1 MKQKLLSFAILNLFT
16 LFFMQSFSQNV
27 GIGTLTPV
35 TKLTVQT
42 STDNFG
48 ITHTDG
54 TVRVGTYV
62 GSSGGWLATQSLSPL
77 YFGTGLLNGNNSA
90 QMTLLTNGNF
100 GIGTLNPN
108 VRLTVQTGSDNYG
121 IVHTDGTVT
130 LGTYIGAGL
139 GWFGTKSNHA
149 LAFFTNNSLPLMTL
163 TTSGQLGVGTQTPW
177 SKLTV
182 KTGDGGYGFS
192 HVSVSGNILATLVG
206 TTSAGIGTFSP
217 GTDMKLYCGGN
228 SAVFINASNRNVGID
243 VDNPTNKLQIGYM
256 GATGFNGNQLAI
268 GNGTNALGIAQT
280 NTITQF
286 ASSTNIVFL
295 PNANNGQGNVGI
307 NTSSPRCPL
316 EVGGNVSLPSQNPYS
331 DFAYFTVGHT
341 SSYQTVPVEGGV
353 TSSTIPNVSII
364 ASNRILATEF
374 DAYSDARIKDI
385 TGLSNN
391 AKDLETLNALQI
403 TDYTMKDKVQHGNKA
418 YKKIIAQQVENVY
431 PQVVSKHSDF
441 IPNVY
446 QLATK
451 VEKTAD
457 GYTINFG
464 NNHNL
469 SPTAKKIRVILPEGG
484 MKEMNVVSIP
494 SETQIVVN
502 GIDIK
507 GDKLFVY
514 GEEVDD
520 FRTVDYEGLT
530 TLNISATQ
538 ELSKLID
545 ALNEKIVLL
554 EKRLEELE
562 TKK

>member
-1 MKQKLLSFAILNLFT
+1 MKKFYLVLF
-16 LFFMQSFSQNV
+16 LFVPVFCIAQNV
-27 GIGTLTPV
+27 GIGTTTPV

-42 STDNFG
+42 PTDNFG

-62 GSSGGWLATQSLSPL
+62 GSSGGWLATQSFSPL

-100 GIGTLNPN
+100 GIGTLNPIA
-108 VRLTVQTGSDNYG
+108 RLTVKTTLADYG
-121 IVHTDGTVT
+121 FIHTDGDIS
-130 LGTYIGAGL
+130 LGTYIGSGM
-139 GWFGTKSNHA
+139 GWIGTKSNHP

-182 KTGDGGYGFS
+182 KTGDDGYGFS
-192 HVSVSGNILATLVG
+192 HVSASGNVLATLVG
-206 TTSAGIGTFSP
+206 ATSGGIGTFSP
-217 GTDMKLYCGGN
+217 GVNMKLYSGGN
-228 SAVFINASNRNVGID
+228 IALFINASNHNVGID
-243 VDNPTNKLQIGYM
+243 VENPVNKLQIGYM

-316 EVGGNVSLPSQNPYS
+316 EVGGNVNLPGQNPGN

-341 SSYQTVPVEGGV
+341 SSFQVVPVEGGV
-353 TSSTIPNVSII
+353 SSHTIPYVSII

-391 AKDLETLNALQI
+391 TKDLQTLNALQI
-403 TDYTMKDKVQHGNKA
+403 TDYTMKDKVQNGNKV

-431 PQVVSKHSDF
+431 PQVVSKHTDF

-446 QLATK
+446 QVSYK
-451 VEKTAD
+451 MEKTSD
-457 GYTINFG
+457 GYRVTFDNK
-464 NNHNL
+464 HNI
-469 SPTAKKIRVILPEGG
+469 SKTAKKLRVILVKGG
-484 MKEMNVVSIP
+484 VQEMDIVSIP
-494 SETQIVVN
+494 SENEIIVS
-502 GIDIK
+502 GKEIE

-514 GEEVDD
+514 GEEVND

-545 ALNEKIVLL
+545 AQNKRIKALEDKLNMQSSKQER
-554 EKRLEELE
+554 E
-562 TKK
+562 